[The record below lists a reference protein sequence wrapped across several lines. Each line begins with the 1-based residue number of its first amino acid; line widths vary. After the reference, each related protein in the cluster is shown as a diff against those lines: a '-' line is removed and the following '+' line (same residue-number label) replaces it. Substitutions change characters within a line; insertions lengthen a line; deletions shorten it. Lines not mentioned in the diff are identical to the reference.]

1 MKKIFLCIAICLVA
15 VFAAQASDKEQI
27 AGLIDTIKKAPAGSI
42 MATNVSVIDDCRH
55 VKINKDG
62 KQFLYERACFSVGL
76 RLKGFDPV
84 KYANYR
90 FTVYNDDGTETEIKG
105 DHSKFKELIDV
116 IPEPK

>member
-84 KYANYR
+84 KYSNYIS
-90 FTVYNDDGTETEIKG
+90 EI
-105 DHSKFKELIDV
+105 I
-116 IPEPK
+116 